1 MSAVLLAVTGV
12 HFFICMSIHA
22 FENTQPPIQSLQWV
36 HATEIKQQGCG
47 DDQVISNQLKG

>member
-22 FENTQPPIQSLQWV
+22 FGNTQPPIQSSQWV
-36 HATEIKQQGCG
+36 HSTEVKQQGCG